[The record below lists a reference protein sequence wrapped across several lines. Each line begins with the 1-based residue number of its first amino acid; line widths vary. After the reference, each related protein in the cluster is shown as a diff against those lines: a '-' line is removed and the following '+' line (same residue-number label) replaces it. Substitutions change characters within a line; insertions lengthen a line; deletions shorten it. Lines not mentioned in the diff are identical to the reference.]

1 MPSDFDEEW
10 RSLKKQKDDAEIKAY
25 LISMA
30 VASITSFIGVMVVS
44 EDLTAA
50 IFISVVIPFPAVFFY
65 WFFGGLGL
73 VQSKNPAWWHLTAGL
88 LGVGFIGFILNSMFS
103 LN

>member
-1 MPSDFDEEW
+1 MCSIDERIRLE
-10 RSLKKQKDDAEIKAY
+10 KKKRDNEEIKAY

-30 VASITSFIGVMVVS
+30 VASISSIIGVMVVF
-44 EDLTAA
+44 EDLKAA
-50 IFISVVIPFPAVFFY
+50 IFVSIVIPFPAVFFY

-103 LN
+103 LS